1 MVHCGKEASDG
12 ARDMSALIWIMPL
25 LITFTA
31 LLPAQERPTFQT
43 GVAEVHVDAGV
54 FDFNGRSVTG
64 LLKTDFRV
72 FDDGKEQVLTGFAA
86 EEQQLDLILLFDTS
100 GSMHNQVA
108 RIANAAREA
117 FHELREGDRVS
128 VMTFTTGASLVSPFT
143 TDLDAI
149 EREIRGILN
158 RPFRGGTQIREA
170 IYEAANYFLASARS
184 QHRRAVLIITDNLGG
199 HRRSEAAV
207 VTNLWEAD
215 AVLSGIVVPPR
226 RPRGASKDPLAELLL
241 AKMFAGIDAIAQK
254 TGGEALHSD
263 DPSSELA
270 QLMHRIRNRY
280 SLYYP
285 TPKGAPGS
293 VRSIRVE
300 LKAEAQGHLYGARV
314 LARKA
319 YTLNR

>member
-1 MVHCGKEASDG
+1 M
-12 ARDMSALIWIMPL
+12 I
-25 LITFTA
+25 
-31 LLPAQERPTFQT
+31 
-43 GVAEVHVDAGV
+43 
-54 FDFNGRSVTG
+54 G
-64 LLKTDFRV
+64 LVRTDFRV
-72 FDDGKEQVLTGFAA
+72 FDEGAEQMLTGFAA
-86 EEQQLDLILLFDTS
+86 EEQQLDLILLFDAS
-100 GSMHNQVA
+100 GSMRNQVA
-108 RIANAAREA
+108 RIASAAREA

-128 VMTFTTGASLVSPFT
+128 VMTFTTGATLVSPFT
-143 TDLDAI
+143 TDLDSI
-149 EREIRGILN
+149 ERDIRGILN

-170 IYEAANYFLASARS
+170 IYEAANYFLASGRS
-184 QHRRAVLIITDNLGG
+184 QRRRAILIITDNLGG
-199 HRRSEAAV
+199 HKRSESAV

-226 RPRGASKDPLAELLL
+226 RPRRAPKDALAELLL
-241 AKMFAGIDAIAQK
+241 EKMFAGIDTIAQK

-263 DPSSELA
+263 DPGSELA
-270 QLMHRIRNRY
+270 QVMHRIRNRY

-300 LKAEAQGHLYGARV
+300 LTAETQRRFRGARV